1 MMRNVPGVGSPRLP
15 GGGLVCSEPPRH
27 VARLGQQEQA
37 DLRDVRA
44 GRDVDEVVL
53 ASGVERVRAGEVVE
67 RAVDLLEVPRVGRF
81 VDDQPHLGL
90 RRTRDDVVAHRLRRA
105 R

>member
-1 MMRNVPGVGSPRLP
+1 MMRNVPGRRARRR
-15 GGGLVCSEPPRH
+15 GGGLVCSSRAGD

-53 ASGVERVRAGEVVE
+53 ASGSNG
-67 RAVDLLEVPRVGRF
+67 
-81 VDDQPHLGL
+81 
-90 RRTRDDVVAHRLRRA
+90 
-105 R
+105 